1 MGSETGT
8 YFFDRRLATSG
19 PLEYVTD
26 KERSCRTYINYM
38 NIRLQKMFHY
48 EGLPDSLPKEMLEY
62 YLLNNGT
69 CYIVKENDKLY
80 AVIGS
85 FGGPP
90 DPYYRPTLYVVA
102 NPGLRL
108 SKTYNLQED
117 GVLMRNDTLWVGL
130 YPLMGRYASLMAE
143 NLLTLRTADVM
154 LRVMAML
161 TAPDDKTKIAAEEY
175 LKNLEKGKLGVIGE
189 NRFFDEGVKM
199 QTPPSN
205 NGSYLTQFIELH
217 QYLIGTF
224 YNEIGINANFNMKR
238 EAIGD
243 GESALN
249 ENSLLPLC
257 EEMLRCRKEDID
269 KVNKKFDTN
278 ITVEFDSVWAAN
290 IKELELGLKKLE
302 NEANNASQLGGNDGE
317 REGSNDDNTSEPEVG
332 TAVSSSQ
339 DDDDGPADTS
349 DNKPDDY
356 TGGNVDEGGSTED
369 VEPDAGDDNGD
380 GSDDKPLVDEPEE
393 SEDTEE
399 SNDDDDEEES
409 EDEEDD
415 K

>member
-217 QYLIGTF
+217 QYLTGTF

-238 EAIGD
+238 ESIGD
-243 GESALN
+243 GESSLN
-249 ENSLLPLC
+249 EDSLLPLC
-257 EEMLRCRKEDID
+257 DQMLLCRKEDVD
-269 KVNKKFDTN
+269 KINKKFGTN
-278 ITVEFDSVWAAN
+278 ITVEFDSAWANNVKEMAL
-290 IKELELGLKKLE
+290 ELEKLK
-302 NEANNASQLGGNDGE
+302 NEASQLVKGDNVE
-317 REGSNDDNTSEPEVG
+317 EEGSTGNTGDKSE
-332 TAVSSSQ
+332 
-339 DDDDGPADTS
+339 
-349 DNKPDDY
+349 
-356 TGGNVDEGGSTED
+356 
-369 VEPDAGDDNGD
+369 
-380 GSDDKPLVDEPEE
+380 GSDDNSIVSESTESNVDDSITTSGTADNDAE
-393 SEDTEE
+393 SGSNIE
-399 SNDDDDEEES
+399 SDENETGTNISDRGNDVHDDRVENDDDIEVNEDKKDEEN
-409 EDEEDD
+409 DDD
-415 K
+415 KS